1 MERNFK
7 TFSQPLAGR
16 HIDLAMVP
24 LDPRQNE
31 DGFRTAVYFSQI
43 ADIRRLIPMHQWG
56 NFAFTEAFLTKHPE
70 FSDRLF
76 PVTHTGQTFEF

>member
-1 MERNFK
+1 
-7 TFSQPLAGR
+7 
-16 HIDLAMVP
+16 MVP

-56 NFAFTEAFLTKHPE
+56 DFAFTDAFLARYPE
-70 FSDRLF
+70 YTAKLL
-76 PVTHTGQTFEF
+76 PVLRTGQGFEF